1 MKNSKNIQLS
11 VITATYNAEK
21 YLPDLIKSLREQTC
35 KDFEWVVA
43 DGASTDRTLELLS
56 EIKDL
61 NLVVSSQPD
70 FGIYDALNRA
80 IKLASGRYYVV
91 IGADDQFYSKTIES
105 ILKDIDRHPQLDVLV
120 GQVESN
126 GKLIKIQYGKK
137 YLYGARAFVA
147 SHSVGCVF
155 RKSLHHQFGFYSNKY
170 PIFADNYFIKT
181 LFANEQLNY
190 KYSSEIYGNF
200 ANTGTS
206 SSYLLRTQCEFAH
219 IQLTTEKNKYLQLII
234 VMLRIARALA
244 RNDK

>member
-1 MKNSKNIQLS
+1 MENSKGKKLS

-21 YLPDLIKSLREQTC
+21 YLPSLIKSLREQTY

-43 DGASTDRTLELLS
+43 DGASTDGTLELLR
-56 EIKDL
+56 EVKDID
-61 NLVVSSQPD
+61 LVISSQPD

-80 IKLASGRYYVV
+80 IKLASGQYYIV
-91 IGADDQFYSKTIES
+91 IGADDQFYSKTFAS
-105 ILKDIDRHPQLDVLV
+105 ILNELNAYPQLDMLI

-126 GKLIKIQYGKK
+126 NKLIKIRYGRK

-155 RKSLHHQFGFYSNKY
+155 RKDLHQQYGFYSNKY
-170 PIFADNYFIKT
+170 PIFADTYFIKT
-181 LFANEQLNY
+181 LFANKKLKY

-200 ANTGTS
+200 SNAGVS
-206 SSYLLRTQCEFAH
+206 SNYRLRTQCEFAH
-219 IQLTTEKNKYLQLII
+219 IQLTTEKYKYLQLFI
-234 VMLRIARALA
+234 VILRIARALV